1 MHSLFGTKHLIL
13 IGISIILIVLVSI
26 LCRKLSLNTWF
37 KTMLYVGII
46 SETIKVFYYII
57 QNEAVYGGYLPKT
70 DLPFH
75 LCSIQILFIIFL
87 NISHNEKLKR
97 ILLSFMLPSC
107 LIGGIAAI
115 LIATDSSRNGM
126 WILSLQYFGY
136 HVMLVSFAIHLL
148 TNKEMKWQLKDYL
161 SALKFLAIMGFIAIY
176 INSMFYDVVEYT
188 NENGEKI
195 VEMINRVNF
204 MYVVDPPQSG
214 LPYLNK
220 DQGWFVY
227 IIRYAILAVGAISL
241 IYIKPIVSS
250 IKNLFKNKKVT
261 E

>member
-1 MHSLFGTKHLIL
+1 M
-13 IGISIILIVLVSI
+13 
-26 LCRKLSLNTWF
+26 N
-37 KTMLYVGII
+37 
-46 SETIKVFYYII
+46 
-57 QNEAVYGGYLPKT
+57 
-70 DLPFH
+70 
-75 LCSIQILFIIFL
+75 
-87 NISHNEKLKR
+87 
-97 ILLSFMLPSC
+97 
-107 LIGGIAAI
+107 
-115 LIATDSSRNGM
+115 
-126 WILSLQYFGY
+126 
-136 HVMLVSFAIHLL
+136 
-148 TNKEMKWQLKDYL
+148 WQLKDYL

-250 IKNLFKNKKVT
+250 IKSLFKNKKVT

>member
-1 MHSLFGTKHLIL
+1 MHGLFGTKHLIL
-13 IGISIILIVLVSI
+13 IGISVVLIVVISI
-26 LCRKLSLNTWF
+26 LCRKVSLNTWF
-37 KTMLYVGII
+37 KTMLYVGIV

-75 LCSIQILFIIFL
+75 LCSIQILFIVFL
-87 NISHNEKLKR
+87 NVSKSEKLKR

-107 LIGGIAAI
+107 LIGGFAAI

-126 WILSLQYFGY
+126 WILSVQYFGY
-136 HVMLVSFAIHLL
+136 HIMLVAFAIHLL
-148 TNKEMKWQLKDYL
+148 TNKEMNWMFKDYL
-161 SALKFLAIMGFIAIY
+161 NALKFLGVMAFIAIY

-188 NENGEKI
+188 NENGQKI

-204 MYVVDPPQSG
+204 MYVVDPPQDG
-214 LPYLNK
+214 LPFLNK

-227 IIRYAILAVGAISL
+227 IIRYGILAVGAISL
-241 IYIKPIVSS
+241 IYIKPIINA
-250 IKNLFKNKKVT
+250 IKSLFNHKKVA
-261 E
+261 